1 MKQFLSKTEKWCH
14 KVKDSVFI
22 QKISL
27 KQLAFIS
34 ANMLWQEH
42 VDVFPARTFQ
52 ELLKFDDNEYM
63 IKHGNIH
70 VLFIG
75 HLFLMILCS

>member
-1 MKQFLSKTEKWCH
+1 MFT
-14 KVKDSVFI
+14 
-22 QKISL
+22 QKIPL
-27 KQLAFIS
+27 KQLEFIS
-34 ANMLWQEH
+34 ANMLRQEY

-75 HLFLMILCS
+75 HLFLMIPCN